1 LNEIFGQLGTIVT
14 EHGTMLGPSQSFIDP
29 SWRELISA
37 LFSDNIESNI
47 SSVEADTREADREL
61 VTAAD
66 YQRKAG
72 RRAACLMIVMI
83 VVICIVLLAVRILI
97 KIAPW
102 LLPW

>member
-1 LNEIFGQLGTIVT
+1 LVIHQL
-14 EHGTMLGPSQSFIDP
+14 
-29 SWRELISA
+29 SA
-37 LFSDNIESNI
+37 RTDIYGLSSDNIESNI
-47 SSVEADTREADREL
+47 ASVETDTREADREL

-83 VVICIVLLAVRILI
+83 VVICVVLIAVRILI